1 MYCFKNG
8 NDCPYRSI
16 CDNYAPDGNCFKM
29 CTKFHQIDL
38 LFHNAN
44 IPRRYLQPFTL
55 VPSTIQ
61 DQGQYDI
68 LNEIKNGIFE
78 FVREGRCLYI
88 FSKLKLNGK
97 TSWGIKILQQYLH
110 LVKEDNGNR
119 TKALYVD
126 VGAYLTELK
135 ASFDSK
141 INKDIDEFRF
151 DIDNAD
157 LVIWDNIDEIKL
169 SEWESGTIKQ
179 HIKKR
184 LSNNLSNIYIGTNI
198 GTKLDYL
205 VGYDLRQYIE
215 DDMKVELYSERGG
228 RQ

>member
-1 MYCFKNG
+1 M
-8 NDCPYRSI
+8 
-16 CDNYAPDGNCFKM
+16 
-29 CTKFHQIDL
+29 
-38 LFHNAN
+38 
-44 IPRRYLQPFTL
+44 
-55 VPSTIQ
+55 
-61 DQGQYDI
+61 
-68 LNEIKNGIFE
+68 
-78 FVREGRCLYI
+78 YI

-215 DDMKVELYSERGG
+215 DDMKVELYSERGD

>member
-1 MYCFKNG
+1 M
-8 NDCPYRSI
+8 
-16 CDNYAPDGNCFKM
+16 
-29 CTKFHQIDL
+29 
-38 LFHNAN
+38 
-44 IPRRYLQPFTL
+44 
-55 VPSTIQ
+55 
-61 DQGQYDI
+61 
-68 LNEIKNGIFE
+68 
-78 FVREGRCLYI
+78 
-88 FSKLKLNGK
+88 
-97 TSWGIKILQQYLH
+97 
-110 LVKEDNGNR
+110 
-119 TKALYVD
+119 D

-215 DDMKVELYSERGG
+215 DDMKVELYSERGD

>member
-1 MYCFKNG
+1 M
-8 NDCPYRSI
+8 
-16 CDNYAPDGNCFKM
+16 
-29 CTKFHQIDL
+29 
-38 LFHNAN
+38 
-44 IPRRYLQPFTL
+44 
-55 VPSTIQ
+55 
-61 DQGQYDI
+61 
-68 LNEIKNGIFE
+68 
-78 FVREGRCLYI
+78 
-88 FSKLKLNGK
+88 
-97 TSWGIKILQQYLH
+97 
-110 LVKEDNGNR
+110 
-119 TKALYVD
+119 
-126 VGAYLTELK
+126 K

-184 LSNNLSNIYIGTNI
+184 LSNNLSNIYIGTNT